1 MKKDG
6 KQRLF
11 EMMGKVDKSFKKKL
25 NENFGDEE
33 FDANQEPS
41 YGFNPEEHP
50 PISDEP
56 ETDQNNIVDTVKNGD
71 FMIRVIEHEG
81 MYGGEVYWKNKFV
94 KYLPHLPNNTR
105 ESIIKRFKK
114 YSDNV
119 RITNH
124 PRYDNKV
131 FYNDDQSERIIDIDK
146 NTLSEDSPF
155 PVQGNNK
162 YIDNHERYGGRLAA
176 TEIDLIIDY
185 LEFRIQSGGYEEG
198 DYELKKYSE
207 LINQL
212 EMVSNELI

>member
-1 MKKDG
+1 MNVHIYLGFNYPFDLGSKVSDIIRSVGLGFNQVNVSAISHLGQNVKILFEKEYNGGPKNYPQKLRENNRRKKNT

-11 EMMGKVDKSFKKKL
+11 EVMARLDSTFKPKL
-25 NENFGDEE
+25 NENFGNEE

-71 FMIRVIEHEG
+71 FMIKVIEQEG

-94 KYLPHLPNNTR
+94 KFLPLLPNNTR
-105 ESIIKRFKK
+105 ERIIKRFKE

-119 RITNH
+119 TIKNH

-131 FYNDDQSERIIDIDK
+131 FYIDDQSERIIDID
-146 NTLSEDSPF
+146 
-155 PVQGNNK
+155 
-162 YIDNHERYGGRLAA
+162 
-176 TEIDLIIDY
+176 
-185 LEFRIQSGGYEEG
+185 
-198 DYELKKYSE
+198 
-207 LINQL
+207 
-212 EMVSNELI
+212 